1 MWINSVQNHR
11 IDMTDTT
18 TNSMNNTN
26 ADTNSTRSENK
37 TKIKTPCCAVLG
49 HVDVGKTKLL
59 DYMRHTE
66 TEEASGIT
74 QQIGTTL
81 YSRDRLEKL
90 VGENLKGKFKLDSML
105 MIDTPG
111 HECFDMIRSV
121 ALRVTDVVILLVDM
135 VKGLE
140 KQTVNVI
147 SMLIKYKVPF
157 IICINKMD
165 RIYGWKQP
173 VKGDNLNIASVL
185 KRMTS
190 ETRTKYQDYVQ
201 QIQYKLYEYDV
212 SSELYYQNK
221 SPDDMVSMVPIS
233 AKTGEGIPDL
243 IMLIS
248 MMAEKR
254 YLADKLIEQDITH
267 GYVLDSHYDKHHGQY
282 HIVLHRNGQ
291 LTKGDILVINGHRY
305 YVKHILANSDNKEIK
320 DDHRFL
326 RIDSV
331 ERSIGL
337 GIVLDPL
344 DEQHANDSIEPA
356 SMYILDH
363 QVKDVDVSS
372 LPLAKNS
379 KSDYEERW
387 GSYLC
392 EKGDPGITVIA
403 PSHIMMDGLLHMIKN
418 RSSDQDQTHETQHK
432 DESNPVAQPDHKQDK
447 SGKKGKKRQ
456 EPIPQI
462 VAKDPTENTH
472 KSKDPAVR
480 VERYKIGKIDKKD
493 LIICNRWND
502 KEKIAEN
509 KLFMKRYSV
518 ILSYD
523 PATEALSREIMDLAE
538 SYKVTIIHSDVV
550 YKLLEAYDKFVKEL
564 DEQIIVLKNEP
575 KSILALIP
583 KYIFRSSDPMIF
595 GVMVNHGSVK
605 IGDKLYSDQ
614 GMNILIGKIESIQ
627 KDKLD
632 VDHAD
637 SGQEVCIKISTK
649 KVIGKDVLPDGMLFS
664 G

>member
-1 MWINSVQNHR
+1 M
-11 IDMTDTT
+11 
-18 TNSMNNTN
+18 
-26 ADTNSTRSENK
+26 STENK
-37 TKIKTPCCAVLG
+37 SNDTSGIQNRTKIRTPCCAVLG

-90 VGENLKGKFKLDSML
+90 VGDNLKNKFKIDSML

-111 HECFDMIRSV
+111 HECFDMIRTV

-140 KQTVNVI
+140 KQTINVI
-147 SMLIKYKVPF
+147 SMLLKYKVPF

-165 RIYGWKQP
+165 RIYGWNQP
-173 VKGDNLNIASVL
+173 QQGDNLNIASVM

-190 ETRTKYQDYVQ
+190 DTRSKYQDYIQ

-221 SPDDMVSMVPIS
+221 SPDDIVSIVPIS

-243 IMLIS
+243 ILLIS

-254 YLADKLIEQDITH
+254 YLADKLIESDISH

-282 HIVLHRNGQ
+282 HIVLHRNGK
-291 LTKGDILVINGHRY
+291 LSKGDCLVINGHRY
-305 YVKHILANSDNKEIK
+305 SIKNILINSDNKEIK

-326 RIDSV
+326 RVDTV
-331 ERSIGL
+331 DRSIGL
-337 GIVLDPL
+337 GIMLEAL
-344 DEQHANDSIEPA
+344 DESRMNESIEPA
-356 SMYILDH
+356 SMYILDQH
-363 QVKDVDVSS
+363 VNLVDTSI

-392 EKGDPGITVIA
+392 EKGDPGISVIA

-418 RSSDQDQTHETQHK
+418 RVIDNVGNELKIEQNLDS
-432 DESNPVAQPDHKQDK
+432 KQDKVAKK
-447 SGKKGKKRQ
+447 SGKKVKKHQ
-456 EPIPQI
+456 EVEI
-462 VAKDPTENTH
+462 AKDPTENVDQF
-472 KSKDPAVR
+472 KGPQVQ

-493 LIICNRWND
+493 LIIANKWND
-502 KEKIAEN
+502 KEKLAEN
-509 KLFMKRYSV
+509 KIFMKRYSV

-523 PATEALSREIMDLAE
+523 PSTESLSKEIMDHAD

-550 YKLLEAYDKFVKEL
+550 YKLIEAYDKFVRDL
-564 DEQIIVLKNEP
+564 DEQIGVIKNEP
-575 KSILALIP
+575 KSTLSVIS
-583 KYIFRSSDPMIF
+583 KYIFRTSDPMIF
-595 GVMVNHGSVK
+595 GVQINHGSIK
-605 IGDKLYSDQ
+605 IGDKIYSDQ
-614 GMNILIGKIESIQ
+614 GMNIIIGKIESIQ
-627 KDKLD
+627 KDKMD

-637 SGQEVCIKISTK
+637 MGQEVCVKINTK
-649 KVIGKDVLPDGMLFS
+649 KVVGKDIQNDAIIFS